1 MAQTKRE
8 PTGQLP
14 VRYLSSFAP
23 GQWQIRG
30 GRARLVSEPILGEP
44 RLCDLWEFRERF
56 LGIEKNDEVA
66 LLEFLNRTGFWDRQ
80 FTTFVVE
87 DLWKDQLAI
96 RFLLT
101 GKPNESFGKDSP
113 WPFNMLQRVLLQSLQ
128 LHSIWMYEPLKIP
141 PTLELSSVGT
151 RAALYV
157 SVWLDLVRKAEFRYC
172 ARPDCPEYKPTQN
185 PFEAK
190 RTDQIYCSQYC
201 AHVESQR
208 RKRAERKHGSRKR
221 R

>member
-1 MAQTKRE
+1 LESLRALPEIHKIMSRE
-8 PTGQLP
+8 F
-14 VRYLSSFAP
+14 S
-23 GQWQIRG
+23 G
-30 GRARLVSEPILGEP
+30 GRPRLVSQPITGES
-44 RLCDLWEFRERF
+44 RLYDLWEFREMF
-56 LGIEKNDEVA
+56 LGIEKNDEAA
-66 LLEFLNRTGFWDRQ
+66 LLEFLNRAGFWDRQ
-80 FTTFVVE
+80 FTTFVV
-87 DLWKDQLAI
+87 DDIWKDQLAI

-101 GKPNESFGKDSP
+101 GKPNESFGKHSP
-113 WPFNMLQRVLLQSLQ
+113 LPFYILQRVLLESLQ
-128 LHSIWMYEPLKIP
+128 FHGIWMSEPAKIP
-141 PTLELSSVGT
+141 PTLDLAFFGT

-157 SVWLDLVRKAEFRYC
+157 SVWLDLARKAEVRSC
-172 ARPDCPEYKPTQN
+172 ARTDCPAHKPTQS